1 MAPQTRRQAAAAAAA
16 TAASVQLH
24 QVPTST
30 STKATI
36 ATKMTATTTPTKSTP
51 ATPEPAPTPATPAAT
66 STTTPSKSTPDPW
79 WTRPAHP
86 LAALPRDVA
95 DRILAV
101 APVLHRAKRIVV
113 VAGAGISVSAGIPDF
128 RSPDGMYALAKHRP
142 GGARLPRGQDW
153 FDAAVFR
160 TEATT
165 RLFYSLMGSMRAAA
179 LAASPTPTHEWLATL
194 DTRGSLLRCYS
205 QNIDDLEPR
214 AGLAADSLV
223 QVHGTL
229 SRVRCVLCHRTAE
242 HSDEVAAE
250 FQNGNAPACVAC
262 ETEAEAREKAGKR
275 ARAVGVVRPDVVL
288 YNETHPA
295 GDEIAERVAADASR
309 RPDVLIV
316 MGTSL
321 AVPGIK
327 HLVRDMAAAVRDE
340 LPRRGKRAR
349 REASEESDVFVDVTN
364 TTTTTTAGRR
374 RKVPSRSGAT
384 PTHFVDD
391 DDDFEPAMRNGHVI
405 LVNRTT
411 LAAKEWEGVFDTV
424 ITADADTVVE
434 GWNHEFARLDA
445 LVAQRRA
452 KRAAAAARKAE
463 RDRGQ
468 SKLMFPVVKNRSAV
482 ALAAVKAGQAPLSP
496 PPSSPT
502 SPRQFIDLT
511 VSSPPLQP
519 EAPSRP
525 VSPLFIDLTR
535 SSSPTPPP
543 Y

>member
-1 MAPQTRRQAAAAAAA
+1 MAPQTRRRAVAAAAAAA
-16 TAASVQLH
+16 TAAGQLH
-24 QVPTST
+24 PAPDPNPN
-30 STKATI
+30 KATN
-36 ATKMTATTTPTKSTP
+36 ATKTTAATTSTKSTP
-51 ATPEPAPTPATPAAT
+51 KTSEPASSTASPA
-66 STTTPSKSTPDPW
+66 DPW
-79 WTRPAHP
+79 WGRPAHP

-95 DRILAV
+95 DRVLAV

-142 GGARLPRGQDW
+142 GGTRLPRGQDW

-179 LAASPTPTHEWLATL
+179 LAASPTPTHEWLASL
-194 DTRGSLLRCYS
+194 ESRGSLLRCYS

-229 SRVRCVLCHRTAE
+229 SRVRCVVCHRTAA
-242 HSDEVAAE
+242 HSDEVATE
-250 FQNGNAPACVAC
+250 FQQGNAPSCAAC
-262 ETEAEAREKAGKR
+262 ETEAEARKKAGKR
-275 ARAVGVVRPDVVL
+275 VRAVGIVRPDVVL

-295 GDEIAERVAADASR
+295 GDEIAERVAADANR

-327 HLVRDMAAAVRDE
+327 HLVRDIAAAVREDA
-340 LPRRGKRAR
+340 PRRGKRAR

-364 TTTTTTAGRR
+364 TDTTTGTGRR
-374 RKVPSRSGAT
+374 RKVRRGGT
-384 PTHFVDD
+384 PTHVVDN
-391 DDDFEPAMRNGHVI
+391 DFEPTTRNGHVI

-445 LVAQRRA
+445 LAAQRRA

-463 RDRGQ
+463 RERGQ
-468 SKLMFPVVKNRSAV
+468 PKLMFPVVKNRSAVV

-502 SPRQFIDLT
+502 SLRQFIDLT
-511 VSSPPLQP
+511 ASSPLLEP
-519 EAPSRP
+519 EAPDRP

-535 SSSPTPPP
+535 SSSSTPPP

>member
-16 TAASVQLH
+16 TATGQLH
-24 QVPTST
+24 PAPAPAP
-30 STKATI
+30 KATN
-36 ATKMTATTTPTKSTP
+36 ANKMPAPTTPTKSTSK
-51 ATPEPAPTPATPAAT
+51 TFEPAPTTANPAAT
-66 STTTPSKSTPDPW
+66 SATTTSKSTTRDSW

-95 DRILAV
+95 DRVLAM

-142 GGARLPRGQDW
+142 GGARLSRGQDW
-153 FDAAVFR
+153 FDAGVFR

-179 LAASPTPTHEWLATL
+179 LAASPTPTHEWLAAL
-194 DTRGSLLRCYS
+194 ESRGSLLRCYS

-229 SRVRCVLCHRTAE
+229 SRVRCVVCHRTAP
-242 HSDEVAAE
+242 HSDEVATE
-250 FQNGNAPACVAC
+250 FQQGNAPPCVAC

-275 ARAVGVVRPDVVL
+275 ARAIGVVRPDVVL

-295 GDEIAERVAADASR
+295 GDEIAERVAADANR

-327 HLVRDMAAAVRDE
+327 HLVRDMAAAVREDA
-340 LPRRGKRAR
+340 PRKGKRAR
-349 REASEESDVFVDVTN
+349 RETSEESDVFVDVTN
-364 TTTTTTAGRR
+364 IDTTAGTGRR
-374 RKVPSRSGAT
+374 RKVAGRGGSA
-384 PTHFVDD
+384 PTHVVDD
-391 DDDFEPAMRNGHVI
+391 DDDFELATRNGHVI

-445 LVAQRRA
+445 LAAQRRA

-468 SKLMFPVVKNRSAV
+468 SKLMFPVVKNRPTVA
-482 ALAAVKAGQAPLSP
+482 ALAAIKAGQAPLSP

-502 SPRQFIDLT
+502 SPRVFID
-511 VSSPPLQP
+511 VMSSSPLLG

-525 VSPLFIDLTR
+525 VSPLFIDLTL
-535 SSSPTPPP
+535 SSSPSPSQN
-543 Y
+543 